1 MPLFHWLSKKSEPS
15 VMPTAVAHN
24 NNLLTTV
31 ELDSAVSFARMYANN
46 LLGSASHF
54 QPFID
59 QCLATNASKYAGYEH
74 HYNPDDPTTGPSWAS
89 PELVKTLGMGDFMY
103 RGSGGE
109 RDQLVI
115 DAFREFTERCQLLAR
130 IGEAKTEDLRYLQAL
145 DLMGNILNFV
155 MYSEKLSEVLNSKDT
170 DPVYYNNLLD
180 PTEHV
185 YESQS
190 NHTLGVL
197 AEITS
202 RQSDDP
208 RINQILTELKA
219 IATKIERTLPPAPD
233 RPSIS

>member
-1 MPLFHWLSKKSEPS
+1 MPLFHWLSKKS
-15 VMPTAVAHN
+15 VPTIKPVAVAHHN
-24 NNLLTTV
+24 KLLSTV
-31 ELDSAVSFARMYANN
+31 ELESAVDFARIYANN
-46 LLGSASHF
+46 LLGPASLF

-59 QCLATNASKYAGYEH
+59 RCLATNASKYADYEH
-74 HYNPDDPTTGPSWAS
+74 HYNADDATTGPSWAS
-89 PELVKTLGMGDFMY
+89 SDLIKTLGAGDFMY

-115 DAFREFTERCQLLAR
+115 DSFSEFTQRCQQLER
-130 IGEAKTEDLRYLQAL
+130 IGEAKPEDLLYLQAL

-170 DPVYYNNLLD
+170 DPVYYNNLLE

-197 AEITS
+197 ADITS
-202 RQSDDP
+202 RQTDDP
-208 RINQILTELKA
+208 KINQILTELNTLA
-219 IATKIERTLPPAPD
+219 IKIQRTLPSTAD
-233 RPSIS
+233 KLSL